1 MNSDGIDDFK
11 WFYPSAYF
19 ELLMA
24 ADETR
29 VKQSNLKTPAYSMG
43 TLFANAGN
51 NSKFEFKTATPVAR
65 IQIPLEIPKL
75 LH

>member
-1 MNSDGIDDFK
+1 
-11 WFYPSAYF
+11 
-19 ELLMA
+19 MA